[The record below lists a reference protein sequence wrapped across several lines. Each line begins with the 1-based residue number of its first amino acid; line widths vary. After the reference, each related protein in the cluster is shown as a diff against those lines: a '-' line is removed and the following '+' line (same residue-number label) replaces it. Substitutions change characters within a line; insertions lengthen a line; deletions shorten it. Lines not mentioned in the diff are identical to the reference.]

1 MQTQTAMSYYF
12 IDIHYRAGRKE
23 GRKGEKEEEREE
35 GSEGDKTR

>member
-1 MQTQTAMSYYF
+1 MSYYF
-12 IDIHYRAGRKE
+12 IDIHYRAGRKK